1 MPPSTKVSLPASTRI
16 CCSIGALMQVKIR
29 DAGQADAAGILAIH
43 NYAVRETAAVWSDAA
58 SDLASRLAWLAD
70 RTERGYPVLVAETA
84 GRVVGYASFGDF
96 RPWAGYRHTVENSI
110 YLDPAV
116 HRQGIGRALMETLIE
131 RGLSLNKHV
140 MVAGIEATNTPS
152 IRLHLSVGFREV
164 GWMPQVGCKFGR
176 WLDLVFMQR
185 TLMDEVAP

>member
-1 MPPSTKVSLPASTRI
+1 M
-16 CCSIGALMQVKIR
+16 GALMQVKIR
-29 DAGQADAAGILAIH
+29 DACPADAAGILAIH
-43 NYAVRETAAVWSDAA
+43 NHAVLETTAVWSDAA

-70 RTERGYPVLVAETA
+70 RTGRGYPVLVAETA
-84 GRVVGYASFGDF
+84 GEVVGYASFGDF

-131 RGLSLNKHV
+131 RGFSLNKHV
-140 MVAGIEATNTPS
+140 MVAGIEATNIAS

-164 GWMPQVGCKFGR
+164 GRMPQVGCKFGR

-185 TLMDEVAP
+185 TLMEEVAR